1 MRNYFRLLK
10 YLRRHWQKFSLGFVL
25 MLLNTVLGGI
35 SITMLYPVLTK
46 LNEPSEMRI
55 YEQRAILPQIGEE
68 WNRSIPEDFSFTSA
82 SLAKLGENLQTNFL
96 DLLRRNEPGKI
107 LSFLCLVFFIVLFL
121 KALALYFYHY
131 IFGILE
137 ELFSKE
143 MRDELFFKINR
154 FSLSFYDKFRTG
166 DIISRMVSDIEFLKK
181 VIVENIAELIS
192 NLFQVIQYIA
202 IAMLINLKLTL
213 FVLIVVPPIALI
225 LNYIAKQLKKYSYR
239 SQVKAAGI
247 INVLEESIT
256 AFKIIAAFVRHQFQ
270 QQKFEQETF
279 NYYRARLKT
288 VKYNMMNRPMSEFLS
303 SAIGVVIFWYGGNL
317 ILQPNS
323 TLSVAG
329 FLVYFAALYS
339 AFQPLR
345 TLSRIYNEAQKGLG
359 VALRYFE
366 IFDQEPDIRSPE
378 NALVFPGLKEKIVFE
393 NVSFSYDGKNK
404 ALDNINLAIKKGE
417 VIALVGASGGGKT
430 TLTNMI
436 PRFYDPTEGR
446 ILFDE
451 FDLRQLEL
459 SSLRRSIGIVTQET
473 MLFHDTVFNNI
484 AFGSPETPR
493 EKVGTVAKFANA
505 HDFILAL
512 PQGYETIIGERG
524 SRLSGGQRQRLAIA
538 RAIINDPEILIFD
551 EATSSLDSEAE
562 KLIQEALE
570 KIIIGR
576 TVIIIA
582 HRLSTVRFA
591 HRILVIENG
600 KIAEEGVHS
609 ELMAKNGSYRKLYD
623 LQYWVNDKT
632 SL

>member
-1 MRNYFRLLK
+1 
-10 YLRRHWQKFSLGFVL
+10 
-25 MLLNTVLGGI
+25 
-35 SITMLYPVLTK
+35 
-46 LNEPSEMRI
+46 
-55 YEQRAILPQIGEE
+55 
-68 WNRSIPEDFSFTSA
+68 
-82 SLAKLGENLQTNFL
+82 
-96 DLLRRNEPGKI
+96 
-107 LSFLCLVFFIVLFL
+107 
-121 KALALYFYHY
+121 
-131 IFGILE
+131 
-137 ELFSKE
+137 
-143 MRDELFFKINR
+143 
-154 FSLSFYDKFRTG
+154 
-166 DIISRMVSDIEFLKK
+166 
-181 VIVENIAELIS
+181 
-192 NLFQVIQYIA
+192 
-202 IAMLINLKLTL
+202 
-213 FVLIVVPPIALI
+213 
-225 LNYIAKQLKKYSYR
+225 
-239 SQVKAAGI
+239 
-247 INVLEESIT
+247 
-256 AFKIIAAFVRHQFQ
+256 
-270 QQKFEQETF
+270 
-279 NYYRARLKT
+279 
-288 VKYNMMNRPMSEFLS
+288 
-303 SAIGVVIFWYGGNL
+303 
-317 ILQPNS
+317 
-323 TLSVAG
+323 
-329 FLVYFAALYS
+329 
-339 AFQPLR
+339 
-345 TLSRIYNEAQKGLG
+345 
-359 VALRYFE
+359 LRYFE

-562 KLIQEALE
+562 KQIQEALE

>member
-1 MRNYFRLLK
+1 
-10 YLRRHWQKFSLGFVL
+10 
-25 MLLNTVLGGI
+25 
-35 SITMLYPVLTK
+35 
-46 LNEPSEMRI
+46 
-55 YEQRAILPQIGEE
+55 
-68 WNRSIPEDFSFTSA
+68 
-82 SLAKLGENLQTNFL
+82 
-96 DLLRRNEPGKI
+96 
-107 LSFLCLVFFIVLFL
+107 
-121 KALALYFYHY
+121 
-131 IFGILE
+131 
-137 ELFSKE
+137 
-143 MRDELFFKINR
+143 
-154 FSLSFYDKFRTG
+154 
-166 DIISRMVSDIEFLKK
+166 
-181 VIVENIAELIS
+181 
-192 NLFQVIQYIA
+192 
-202 IAMLINLKLTL
+202 MLINLKLTI
-213 FVLIVVPPIALI
+213 FVILVVPPVALI

-256 AFKIIAAFVRHQFQ
+256 AFKIIAGFVRHQFQ
-270 QQKFEQETF
+270 QEKFEKETH

-303 SAIGVVIFWYGGNL
+303 SAIGVVIFWYGGKL
-317 ILQPNS
+317 ILQPHS